1 MELQS
6 EKQFIEQK
14 SDMTI
19 MSSAK
24 SNKTPAVLVVN
35 EDKQVL
41 VPTERISQASPP
53 VTTIYDLK
61 MLIMKIHG
69 HEIPQ

>member
-41 VPTERISQASPP
+41 VPTERI
-53 VTTIYDLK
+53 
-61 MLIMKIHG
+61 
-69 HEIPQ
+69 